1 MFIRFVGKVHT
12 FNLVFV
18 EFELPLTM
26 KMSTRQMG
34 IKDQHSGVSL
44 GLEM

>member
-1 MFIRFVGKVHT
+1 MMCTGFEGKGRK

-26 KMSTRQMG
+26 EMSSRQMG
-34 IKDQHSGVSL
+34 I
-44 GLEM
+44 